1 MSGDMDRLYRSRS
14 NRMLLGVC
22 GGLGE
27 YFNVD
32 PTIPRIAF
40 VVLGALSLGT
50 WLLVYLVMALVI
62 PEEPEGFVDTMAAT
76 PEEEA
81 TEADTEPA
89 EESSAGESE

>member
-1 MSGDMDRLYRSRS
+1 MSGDADRLYRSRS
-14 NRMLLGVC
+14 NRKLLGVC

-27 YFNVD
+27 YFGVD
-32 PTIPRIAF
+32 PTIPRVAF

-50 WLLVYLVMALVI
+50 WLLIYFVMALVI

-76 PEEEA
+76 PEEEP
-81 TEADTEPA
+81 T